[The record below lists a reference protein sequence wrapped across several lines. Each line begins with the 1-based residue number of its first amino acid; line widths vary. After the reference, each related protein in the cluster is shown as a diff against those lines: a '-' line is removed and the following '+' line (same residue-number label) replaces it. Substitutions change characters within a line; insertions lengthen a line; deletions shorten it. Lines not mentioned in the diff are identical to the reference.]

1 MTKFY
6 QSLLI
11 ASILSMT
18 CYSLVFAQDKLLSGK
33 VTDEKGL
40 PMPGTNISIKGT
52 SNGTISDINGAF
64 TIYASGNDAVLVF
77 SFIGY
82 ISQEEPVGSRTS
94 IEVVMSEDVATLSEF
109 IVTGYGTQAKA
120 DLTGSVSAV
129 DVDQLLS
136 KPAADVSNMLQGR
149 VAGVMASGSNQPGGE
164 GYIRIRGISSFGS
177 NAPLIIIDGVQT
189 SDTNSINPNDIES
202 MSVLKDASSAAI
214 YGARGAGGV
223 IIITTKK
230 GKVGKTRITYDVFYG
245 ASQVTKYPEL
255 LNTAEYGDL
264 VWQQQRGA
272 GQVPRSSQYGSGT
285 NPVLPD
291 YVLGGSA
298 GGLFEG
304 NPLVDPAK
312 YNYDQNGFY
321 QIVRANKTGT
331 DWYNELTQ
339 IAPFKSHNIGL
350 SGGTERSVYSISF
363 GFYDEAGMQKYT
375 YYDRYSMRANSEFKI
390 SKSIRL
396 GQTLFG
402 SFRNRLGSSD
412 NNEGSPWSQGYR
424 MQPIVPVYDIE
435 GNFAGS
441 KAPGTGNGQNP
452 VAILYRAKDNSN
464 KDVRILTS
472 IYAEVDIIKDLT
484 FRSSFGIDY
493 NNYYNTAFRNV
504 NPEHSEGSFQTD
516 LNLGSGYQY
525 RWTFTNTLGYNKKVR
540 LHDFKVLAGIEAIDY
555 RSEQLAGSR
564 VGYYPFTDQ
573 SFWVLDRGDPIGQ
586 SNNSSVAVESLY
598 SSFARLDYSF
608 NDKYLLNATVRRD
621 GSSKFAKDV
630 RYGVFPSI
638 SAGWRISDENFM
650 KSISSISDLKLRV
663 GYGRVGN
670 DQIDANNQYSF
681 YRSDPARSFY
691 DIKGANTSTTQ
702 GYDLDRKGNPASKWE
717 ETGTINIGF
726 DLSILSNKMELSFD
740 MYKKTTNDLLV
751 QILRPGTEGDFSA
764 PSINIGDT
772 ENKGLDATLTY
783 RGDMIGKQL
792 QFSFSTNFSAY
803 KNKVTSQGVDFFTN
817 QVRYG
822 LVSRTVSGQ
831 PIGQFFGYQIKG
843 FFDDI
848 SEIMSAPTQA
858 GVNKTSETTA
868 KTSVGRWRY
877 EDINSDGKINA
888 DDRVFLGSP
897 HPKFQMGFNT
907 DFNYKNWDLNMFF
920 FWNYGNQIYNNVK
933 WWTDMNGSFAGNRS
947 KTMLYNS
954 WTPENPN
961 AMLPKL
967 DANDNV
973 TSSVPN
979 SYYVESGSYFRAKT
993 VQIGYTFPAN
1003 ILEFAGISKLR
1014 IYIQAQNL
1022 FTITPYTGPDP
1033 DLLNV
1038 GRGDIGL
1045 GVDHGRVP
1053 NPRQILGGL
1062 NLTF

>member
-11 ASILSMT
+11 ASILTVT
-18 CYSLVFAQDKLLSGK
+18 CYSSVLAQDKLLSGK

-52 SNGTISDINGAF
+52 PNGTISDSNGAF
-64 TIYASGNDAVLVF
+64 TISAPGNDAVLIF

-82 ISQEEPVGSRTS
+82 ISQEVAVGSRTS
-94 IEVVMSEDVATLSEF
+94 IEVVMSEDAATLSEF
-109 IVTGYGTQAKA
+109 VVTGYGTQAKA
-120 DLTGSVSAV
+120 DLTGSVAAV
-129 DVDQLLS
+129 DVAQLLS

-230 GKVGKTRITYDVFYG
+230 GKAGKTRITYDVFYG

-264 VWQQQRGA
+264 VWKQQRGA
-272 GQVPRSSQYGSGT
+272 GQVPKSSQYGSGA
-285 NPVLPD
+285 NPVIPD

-312 YNYDQNGFY
+312 YNYDQSGFY
-321 QIVRANKTGT
+321 QIVKANKTGT
-331 DWYNELTQ
+331 DWYKELTQ
-339 IAPFKSHNIGL
+339 TAPFKSHNIGL

-363 GFYDEAGMQKYT
+363 GYYDEAGMQKYT

-390 SKSIRL
+390 SKGIRL

-424 MQPIVPVYDIE
+424 MQPIVPAYDIE

-452 VAILYRAKDNSN
+452 VAMLYRAKDNSN

-516 LNLGSGYQY
+516 LNVGSGYQY
-525 RWTFTNTLGYNKKVR
+525 RWTFTNTLGYNKKIQ

-555 RSEQLAGSR
+555 RREQLAGSR
-564 VGYYPFTDQ
+564 VGYYPFTDE

-586 SNNSSVAVESLY
+586 SNTSSVAVESLY

-621 GSSKFAKDV
+621 GSSKFAEDV

-638 SAGWRISDENFM
+638 SVGWRIFDENFM
-650 KSISSISDLKLRV
+650 KAIGSISDLKLRV

-717 ETGTINIGF
+717 ETGTINVGF
-726 DLSILSNKMELSFD
+726 DLSMFNNKMELNFD
-740 MYKKTTNDLLV
+740 AYKKTTNDLLV

-772 ENKGLDATLTY
+772 ENKGIDATLTY

-803 KNKVTSQGVDFFTN
+803 KNNVTSQGVDFFTN

-843 FFDDI
+843 FFDDVA
-848 SEIMSAPTQA
+848 EVMSAPTQA

-897 HPKFQMGFNT
+897 HPKFQMGFNS

-993 VQIGYTFPAN
+993 IQIGYTLPPS
-1003 ILEFAGISKLR
+1003 ILKFAGISKLR
-1014 IYIQAQNL
+1014 LYVQAQNL

-1062 NLTF
+1062 NLIF